1 MTAALKKQTIRIP
14 DYTLREEIFNSLTHL
29 YGAVFGGIALLL
41 MAFKVHDVKTLL
53 CVLAY
58 GVSIILL
65 YATSSWYHGLPAS
78 SPKKGALRIADHCMV
93 FVLVLGTCVPVFLLG
108 IGGLPGRILL
118 SFVTVSS
125 AVGIVL
131 TVWDMDRTEKLCT
144 ALHLLNGWSVVLGFH
159 WLIAR
164 TGWQGVAWMLAGGIV
179 YSAGVVFFALGASKR
194 WMHGIFHLFCL
205 AGTVL
210 QFVGVFFYVL

>member
-78 SPKKGALRIADHCMV
+78 SPKKCVLR
-93 FVLVLGTCVPVFLLG
+93 FLS
-108 IGGLPGRILL
+108 RA
-118 SFVTVSS
+118 SFFRSS
-125 AVGIVL
+125 
-131 TVWDMDRTEKLCT
+131 
-144 ALHLLNGWSVVLGFH
+144 
-159 WLIAR
+159 
-164 TGWQGVAWMLAGGIV
+164 
-179 YSAGVVFFALGASKR
+179 
-194 WMHGIFHLFCL
+194 
-205 AGTVL
+205 
-210 QFVGVFFYVL
+210 

>member
-58 GVSIILL
+58 GLSIILL
-65 YATSSWYHGLPAS
+65 YSTSCWYHSVPAS
-78 SPKKGALRIADHCMV
+78 SPKKGVLRIADHCMV

-131 TVWDMDRTEKLCT
+131 TVWDL
-144 ALHLLNGWSVVLGFH
+144 S
-159 WLIAR
+159 LIH
-164 TGWQGVAWMLAGGIV
+164 I
-179 YSAGVVFFALGASKR
+179 
-194 WMHGIFHLFCL
+194 
-205 AGTVL
+205 
-210 QFVGVFFYVL
+210 